1 MIRRASAYGL
11 TRRRFL
17 VIAGAVAAARGCSSS
32 AAPPAPVGDV
42 EAGAVSQVAIG
53 SLTVVGTEPVCI
65 GRDAAGVYAMT
76 LTCTHAGCDIGQ
88 RGTVWAQGLI
98 CGCHGSEFDANGNVT
113 RGPATQ
119 PLDHFDVSVD
129 PNGNLTIHGDQ
140 IVAADQRLM
149 A

>member
-1 MIRRASAYGL
+1 
-11 TRRRFL
+11 
-17 VIAGAVAAARGCSSS
+17 
-32 AAPPAPVGDV
+32 VGDV
-42 EAGAVSQVAIG
+42 EAGEVSQVAIG

-88 RGTVWAQGLI
+88 RGTVSAQGLI

-113 RGPATQ
+113 RGPATK

-129 PNGNLTIHGDQ
+129 ASGHLTIHGDQ
-140 IVAADQRLM
+140 IVAAGQRLM
-149 A
+149 V